1 MFKFLFT
8 EFFLQS
14 FWWDISVLFEIIFY
28 ELADTQFFQLKIDCD
43 ERLVMLKFNKFKYFL
58 LSFATI

>member
-8 EFFLQS
+8 EFSYMHLTV
-14 FWWDISVLFEIIFY
+14 VLFEIVFY

>member
-1 MFKFLFT
+1 MLSKLYAVF
-8 EFFLQS
+8 QINI
-14 FWWDISVLFEIIFY
+14 WIVLFEIVFY